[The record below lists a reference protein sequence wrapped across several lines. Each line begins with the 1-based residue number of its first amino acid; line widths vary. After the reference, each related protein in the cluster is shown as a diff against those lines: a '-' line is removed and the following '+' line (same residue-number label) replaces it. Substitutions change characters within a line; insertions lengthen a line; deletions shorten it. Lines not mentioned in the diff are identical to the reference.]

1 MQRPYAY
8 LLSINSGPGAAL
20 STWCAL
26 TPWIFSRPS
35 CHVEKAGAGTGTSEL
50 WGRLCLVKKAPLCN
64 SHFTHAYLPFSLGE
78 WDQSLSV
85 CCMSVS
91 LSLCI
96 FVSPL
101 PFLFLWQCCP
111 IYPRLVSNSRAQVNA
126 LLRPL
131 EAWVRGCFFHFNRHI
146 ITMHVYKAQRGVPIH
161 ICGVMIN

>member
-1 MQRPYAY
+1 MHIYWALTLDLVLLWVLGVHWLRESSQGHPVTWRKQVPVQG
-8 LLSINSGPGAAL
+8 LLSY
-20 STWCAL
+20 
-26 TPWIFSRPS
+26 
-35 CHVEKAGAGTGTSEL
+35 EED
-50 WGRLCLVKKAPLCN
+50 CLVKKAPLCN